1 MRLESFKYPIFPNI
15 NLIRMK
21 DDTKVKFACGSEGH
35 PDYCPAEC
43 QFGRFC
49 KFLKTQ
55 SVKPRGMGE
64 SAKIVTVPAAKKED
78 FKEPKKDLPVLQ
90 PYYGKR

>member
-1 MRLESFKYPIFPNI
+1 
-15 NLIRMK
+15 MK

-35 PDYCPAEC
+35 PDYCPGEC

-64 SAKIVTVPAAKKED
+64 SAKIVAGSAKKEAPVET
-78 FKEPKKDLPVLQ
+78 KREMPVLE

>member
-1 MRLESFKYPIFPNI
+1 
-15 NLIRMK
+15 MK

-49 KFLKTQ
+49 KFLKSQ
-55 SVKPRGMGE
+55 SVKPRGMGD
-64 SAKIVTVPAAKKED
+64 SAKIVAGPAKKD
-78 FKEPKKDLPVLQ
+78 VAVEPKRDLPVLE